1 MRYIFT
7 LIFSLTV
14 LVSCGDKK
22 ESEPTEEHH
31 DETGG
36 NTVSLTQEQIKAIG
50 LETGKIEMRNLRA
63 SISANGML
71 TVPNQ
76 NKAHVTP
83 LYSGV
88 VRSLFVQPGNTVRKG
103 QAIAT
108 IVNAELVELQQELLN
123 ANSQI
128 ELAETEY
135 KRQKEL
141 VEGNAAPLKRLQQV
155 EAELRSLKVRKAGLS
170 EQLKALGYPV
180 SLINSGKISSVLTIT
195 APISGTVSTV
205 NAEIGSNVD
214 ASSPIAEIVN
224 NSQLHLDLFV
234 YEKDLPLL
242 EKNQIIHFTLTNN
255 PGIEY
260 DAKIYSIGTAFAS
273 ETKTIPIHAMVQGDK
288 TGLIEG
294 MNITAVISL
303 GDAVVPAV
311 PSDAIISFQGQDFI
325 FIQLPEATHKEEAH
339 DHTHDTATHP
349 GGEHNHEGEHHESEP
364 KKTEGEDK
372 HEGEHQHEGEE
383 KKPHADHAHNEITF
397 ERVPVKKGVTNVGYT
412 EITPLKELPAD
423 VKIVTKGAFFLIA
436 KMTNAGEAHEH

>member
-7 LIFSLTV
+7 LIFSLII
-14 LVSCGDKK
+14 LASCGNK
-22 ESEPTEEHH
+22 EADMHEEHH
-31 DETGG
+31 DEAIG
-36 NTVSLTQEQIKAIG
+36 NTVTLKS
-50 LETGKIEMRNLRA
+50 

-71 TVPNQ
+71 TVPNH

-88 VRSLFVQPGNTVRKG
+88 VQSLLIQPGNTVQKG

-108 IVNAELVELQQELLN
+108 IVNAELIGFQQELHNVN
-123 ANSQI
+123 AQI

-141 VEGNAAPLKRLQQV
+141 VEGNAAPLKRLQQA
-155 EAELRSLKVRKAGLS
+155 EAELKSLKARKEGYS
-170 EQLKALGYPV
+170 EQLRALGYKV
-180 SLINSGKISSVLTIT
+180 TDKISSVLTIT

-205 NAEIGSNVD
+205 NAEIGTKVD

-224 NSQLHLDLFV
+224 NSELHLDLFV

-242 EKNQIIHFTLTNN
+242 KTNQIIHFTLTNN
-255 PGIEY
+255 PGVEY
-260 DAKIYSIGTAFAS
+260 DAKIYSIGAAFVN
-273 ETKTIPIHAMVQGDK
+273 ETKTIPIHAMVEGDK

-311 PSDAIISFQGQDFI
+311 PSDAVVSLQGQDYI
-325 FIQLPEATHKEEAH
+325 FIQTEAKADEHDHEASKSKEAEHTHPEGEQHDHEHTEEA
-339 DHTHDTATHP
+339 DVEP
-349 GGEHNHEGEHHESEP
+349 EHNEV
-364 KKTEGEDK
+364 
-372 HEGEHQHEGEE
+372 
-383 KKPHADHAHNEITF
+383 TF
-397 ERVPVKKGVTNVGYT
+397 ERIPVRKGVTSVGYT
-412 EITPLKELPAD
+412 EITPLKELPSNAR
-423 VKIVTKGAFFLIA
+423 IVTKGAFFLIA

>member
-7 LIFSLTV
+7 LIFT
-14 LVSCGDKK
+14 LVILASCGNK
-22 ESEPTEEHH
+22 EADMHEEHH
-31 DETGG
+31 DEAAG
-36 NTVSLTQEQIKAIG
+36 NTVTLTQEQIKAIK
-50 LETGKIEMRNLRA
+50 LETGLIEMKNLKA

-71 TVPNQ
+71 TVPNH

-88 VRSLFVQPGNTVRKG
+88 VQSLLVQPGNTVQKG

-108 IVNAELVELQQELLN
+108 IVNAELVGFQQELLN
-123 ANSQI
+123 VNAQI

-141 VEGNAAPLKRLQQV
+141 VEGNAAPLKRLQQA
-155 EAELRSLKVRKAGLS
+155 EAELKSLKARKEGYT
-170 EQLKALGYPV
+170 EQLRALGYKV
-180 SLINSGKISSVLTIT
+180 TDKISSVLTIT

-205 NAEIGSNVD
+205 NAEIGTKVD

-224 NSQLHLDLFV
+224 NSELHLDLFV

-242 EKNQIIHFTLTNN
+242 KTNQIIHFTLTNN
-255 PGIEY
+255 PGVEY
-260 DAKIYSIGTAFAS
+260 DAKIYSIGTAFVN
-273 ETKTIPIHAMVQGDK
+273 ETKTIPIHAMVEGDK

-311 PSDAIISFQGQDFI
+311 PSDAVVSLQGQDYI
-325 FIQLPEATHKEEAH
+325 FIQTEAKAEEHDASKSKEAEHTHAESDHHDHEHAEEAH
-339 DHTHDTATHP
+339 V
-349 GGEHNHEGEHHESEP
+349 EP
-364 KKTEGEDK
+364 EL
-372 HEGEHQHEGEE
+372 
-383 KKPHADHAHNEITF
+383 NEVTF
-397 ERVPVKKGVTNVGYT
+397 ERIPVRKGVTSVGYT
-412 EITPLKELPAD
+412 EITPLKELPPNVRA
-423 VKIVTKGAFFLIA
+423 VTKGAFFLIA

>member
-7 LIFSLTV
+7 LIFSLII
-14 LVSCGDKK
+14 LASCGKK
-22 ESEPTEEHH
+22 EADMHEEHH
-31 DETGG
+31 DQAAG
-36 NTVSLTQEQIKAIG
+36 NTVTLTQEQIKAIK
-50 LETGKIEMRNLRA
+50 LETGLIEMKNLKA

-71 TVPNQ
+71 TVPNH

-88 VRSLFVQPGNTVRKG
+88 VQSLLVQPGNTVQKG

-108 IVNAELVELQQELLN
+108 IVNAELVGFQQELLN
-123 ANSQI
+123 ANAQI

-141 VEGNAAPLKRLQQV
+141 VEGNAAPLKRLQQA
-155 EAELRSLKVRKAGLS
+155 EAELKSLKARKEGYS
-170 EQLKALGYPV
+170 EQLRALGYKV
-180 SLINSGKISSVLTIT
+180 TDKISSVLTIT

-205 NAEIGSNVD
+205 NAEIGTKVD

-224 NSQLHLDLFV
+224 NSELHLDLFV

-242 EKNQIIHFTLTNN
+242 KTNQIIHFTLTNN
-255 PGIEY
+255 PGVEY
-260 DAKIYSIGTAFAS
+260 DAKIYSIGTAFVN
-273 ETKTIPIHAMVQGDK
+273 ETKTIPIHAMVEGDK

-311 PSDAIISFQGQDFI
+311 PSDAVVSLQGQDYI
-325 FIQLPEATHKEEAH
+325 FIQTEAKAEEHDASKSKEAEHTHAESDHHDHEHAEEAH
-339 DHTHDTATHP
+339 V
-349 GGEHNHEGEHHESEP
+349 EP
-364 KKTEGEDK
+364 EL
-372 HEGEHQHEGEE
+372 
-383 KKPHADHAHNEITF
+383 NEVTF
-397 ERVPVKKGVTNVGYT
+397 ERIPVRKGVTSVGYT
-412 EITPLKELPAD
+412 EITPLKELPSNAR
-423 VKIVTKGAFFLIA
+423 VVTKGAFFLIA

>member
-7 LIFSLTV
+7 LIFSLVV

-31 DETGG
+31 DEAGG
-36 NTVSLTQEQIKAIG
+36 TTVSLTQEQIKAIG
-50 LETGKIEMRNLRA
+50 LETGTVEMRNLKA
-63 SISANGML
+63 TISANGTL
-71 TVPNQ
+71 IVPNQ

-88 VRSLFVQPGNTVRKG
+88 VRTLFVQPGNTVRKG

-108 IVNAELVELQQELLN
+108 IVNTELAELQQELLN
-123 ANSQI
+123 VNSQI
-128 ELAETEY
+128 DLAETEY

-155 EAELRSLKVRKAGLS
+155 EAELRSLKARKAGIS
-170 EQLKALGYPV
+170 EQLHALGYPV
-180 SLINSGKISSVLTIT
+180 SGINSGKISSVLTIT

-234 YEKDLPLL
+234 YEKDLPLI

-260 DAKIYSIGTAFAS
+260 DAKIYSIGTAFAN
-273 ETKTIPIHAMVQGDK
+273 ETKTIPVHAMVQGDK

-294 MNITAVISL
+294 MSITAAISL
-303 GDAVVPAV
+303 GDEVVPSV
-311 PSDAIISFQGQDFI
+311 PSDAIVSSGGQDFI
-325 FIQLPEATHKEEAH
+325 FIQTEAKAEAH
-339 DHTHDTATHP
+339 DHDHAHDTAKQEEAEHAHP
-349 GGEHNHEGEHHESEP
+349 EGEHEHHE
-364 KKTEGEDK
+364 D
-372 HEGEHQHEGEE
+372 EHKAE
-383 KKPHADHAHNEITF
+383 PHAEREHNEVTF
-397 ERVPVKKGVTNVGYT
+397 ERVAVRKGVANVGYT
-412 EITPLKELPAD
+412 EITPLKELPPN

-436 KMTNAGEAHEH
+436 KMTNAGEEHEH

>member
-7 LIFSLTV
+7 LIFSLIV
-14 LVSCGDKK
+14 LASCGKK
-22 ESEPTEEHH
+22 EADMHEEHH
-31 DETGG
+31 DEAVG
-36 NTVSLTQEQIKAIG
+36 NTVTLTQEQIKSIK
-50 LETGKIEMRNLRA
+50 LETGLIEMKNLKA

-71 TVPNQ
+71 TVPNH

-88 VRSLFVQPGNTVRKG
+88 VRSLLVQPGNTVREG

-108 IVNAELVELQQELLN
+108 IVNAELVGFQQELLN
-123 ANSQI
+123 VNAQI

-155 EAELRSLKVRKAGLS
+155 EAELKSLKARKEGYS
-170 EQLKALGYPV
+170 EQLRALGYKV
-180 SLINSGKISSVLTIT
+180 TDKISSVLTII

-205 NAEIGSNVD
+205 NAEIGTKVD
-214 ASSPIAEIVN
+214 ASTPIAEIVN
-224 NSQLHLDLFV
+224 NSELHLDLFV

-242 EKNQIIHFTLTNN
+242 KVNQIIHFTLTNN
-255 PGIEY
+255 PGVEY
-260 DAKIYSIGTAFAS
+260 DAKIYSIGTAFVN

-311 PSDAIISFQGQDFI
+311 PSDAVVNLQGQDYI
-325 FIQLPEATHKEEAH
+325 FIQTEAKAEEHDHEHDTKKSEEAEHTHPKGEQHDHEHSEEAH
-339 DHTHDTATHP
+339 VEP
-349 GGEHNHEGEHHESEP
+349 EHNEV
-364 KKTEGEDK
+364 
-372 HEGEHQHEGEE
+372 
-383 KKPHADHAHNEITF
+383 TF
-397 ERVPVKKGVTNVGYT
+397 ERIPVRKGVTSVGYT
-412 EITPLKELPAD
+412 EITPIKELPSNAR
-423 VKIVTKGAFFLIA
+423 VVTKGAFFLIA